1 LLKKIKQGTNYNARF
16 KTYSATM
23 IPIIIKKSSS
33 SCRESEV
40 RGFEGARD
48 GSREMKSKIEL
59 SEKAVD

>member
-1 LLKKIKQGTNYNARF
+1 
-16 KTYSATM
+16 M

-48 GSREMKSKIEL
+48 GSREMKSKIEP